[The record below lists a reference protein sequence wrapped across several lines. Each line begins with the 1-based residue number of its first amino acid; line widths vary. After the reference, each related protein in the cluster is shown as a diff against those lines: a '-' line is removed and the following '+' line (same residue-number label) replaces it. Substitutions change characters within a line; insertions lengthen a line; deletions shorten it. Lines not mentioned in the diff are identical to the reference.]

1 MISTYSW
8 TIITGRKTNY
18 CQSVLSLSLP
28 DSSFSNISIVSCW
41 LRKIRFHQ
49 SQTLSLLSFQLSSI
63 PEVNNS
69 TSPQKPVAKPEEA
82 APTAPQTSETTEPA
96 SQDVETPVELP
107 QGLPEPSHRP
117 EYDRFI
123 KMVQVGVPLQAVK
136 LKVSLEGLDP
146 EVLEKILAK

>member
-1 MISTYSW
+1 MI
-8 TIITGRKTNY
+8 
-18 CQSVLSLSLP
+18 
-28 DSSFSNISIVSCW
+28 
-41 LRKIRFHQ
+41 
-49 SQTLSLLSFQLSSI
+49 SFQLSSI

-69 TSPQKPVAKPEEA
+69 TSPQKPIAKPEEA

-107 QGLPEPSHRP
+107 QSLPEPSNRP